1 MEEISR
7 RHFIASATTAGLALW
22 LGLTSEGNLYK
33 AIDSASVNF
42 SPFILIE
49 ANGQIT
55 LFNTKPEIGQGTF
68 QSFPA
73 LIAEELEV
81 SLDQV
86 IIKQTNGEYQFGNA
100 QRSGGSASIRNSYL
114 PMRKV
119 GAAAR
124 EVLIKAAAKTWN
136 VIESECFAQK
146 GSITHAPTQRKL
158 SYGSLIE
165 EAAKFDLPENPKLKD
180 PKDFKILG
188 KMSKRPDIPLKTNGS
203 AEFGIDAIVPG
214 MLYAVVYRS
223 PVIGAT
229 LVSYD
234 ATEVLKIPGVVKV
247 GTAERIVGVYRYTG
261 VAIIATSYWIA
272 NQAKEKLVTHWDNH
286 GFDKFNTRDYEA
298 HLRTLANQTGIVE
311 KAVGNVDDVNLPPE
325 SYLEA
330 FYETPIIAH
339 HALEPLNCTAQV
351 NGDRVEIWTSTQV
364 SSAVTGKGAGDM
376 HGQIGFT
383 PENITL
389 HSLFVGGGFGRRLSM
404 DYIVEAVN
412 VAKLVEQP
420 VKVIWSRED
429 CTQQGPFRPMT
440 FSKLKGGISAQGA
453 LISFEH
459 KVISPSL
466 QQSRDSTFD
475 PSKVDL
481 AMMEGISEQAYEI
494 PNMRNSYVRA
504 DLHIPISP
512 WRSVTSSTVS
522 FAQES
527 FIDELAYQ
535 AKKDPMD
542 FRLEHLKKTSDAKK
556 VLLKLKELSNWE
568 TKLPKGSGRGVAV
581 WEFFAGL
588 GGQVVEVTCHKDK
601 TITINRVIA
610 VIDLGE
616 VVNPDNVRNQM
627 EGSVIMGLGAV
638 MKGGINFVNGK
649 VAEHNFYDSPL
660 LRINEIPKIEVHIL
674 TDGGKVKGVG
684 EPGLPPFAP
693 ALANAIFAA
702 SGKRFR
708 KLPFE
713 LRL

>member
-1 MEEISR
+1 
-7 RHFIASATTAGLALW
+7 
-22 LGLTSEGNLYK
+22 
-33 AIDSASVNF
+33 
-42 SPFILIE
+42 
-49 ANGQIT
+49 
-55 LFNTKPEIGQGTF
+55 
-68 QSFPA
+68 
-73 LIAEELEV
+73 
-81 SLDQV
+81 
-86 IIKQTNGEYQFGNA
+86 
-100 QRSGGSASIRNSYL
+100 
-114 PMRKV
+114 MRKV

-124 EVLIKAAAKTWN
+124 EVLIKAAAKTWK
-136 VIESECFAQK
+136 VLESECFAQS
-146 GSITHAPTQRKL
+146 GSILHAPTQRKL

-165 EAAKFDLPENPKLKD
+165 EAAKLELPENPKLKD

-203 AEFGIDAIVPG
+203 AEFGIDAMVPG
-214 MLYAVVYRS
+214 MLYAVVHRS

-247 GTAERIVGVYRYTG
+247 GIAERIVGVYKYTG
-261 VAIIATSYWIA
+261 VAIIATSYWVA
-272 NQAKEKLVTHWDNH
+272 NKAKEKLMIHWDNH
-286 GFDKFNTRDYEA
+286 GFDKFNTKGYEA
-298 HLRTLANQTGIVE
+298 HLRTLATEPGIVE
-311 KAVGNVDDVNLPPE
+311 KTVGHVDDVSLPE
-325 SYLEA
+325 DAYLEA

-339 HALEPLNCTAQV
+339 HALEPLNCTAQIK
-351 NGDRVEIWTSTQV
+351 GDKVEIWTSTQV

-376 HGQIGFT
+376 HAQIGFA

-412 VAKLVEQP
+412 VAKLVAQP

-440 FSKLKGGISAQGA
+440 FSKLKGGLSAEGK
-453 LISFEH
+453 LITFEH

-466 QQSRDSTFD
+466 QQSRDITFD

-527 FIDELAYQ
+527 FIDELAYK

-542 FRLEHLKKTSDAKK
+542 FRLELLNKTSDFKK
-556 VLLKLKELSNWE
+556 VLLKLKQLSNWE

-601 TITINRVIA
+601 TITVDRVIA

-616 VVNPDNVRNQM
+616 VVNPDNVINQM
-627 EGSVIMGLGAV
+627 EGSIIMGLGAV
-638 MKGGINFVNGK
+638 TKGGINFVNGK

-660 LRINEIPKIEVHIL
+660 VRINEIPKIEVHIL
-674 TDGGKVKGVG
+674 ADGGKVKGVG

-713 LRL
+713 LKL

>member
-1 MEEISR
+1 MEDISR

-33 AIDSASVNF
+33 ALDLASVNF

-49 ANGQIT
+49 ASGQIT

-81 SLDQV
+81 SLDEV
-86 IIKQTNGEYQFGNA
+86 TIKQTNGEYQFGNA

-114 PMRKV
+114 PMRKI

-136 VIESECFAQK
+136 VLESECFAQR
-146 GSITHAPTQRKL
+146 GSIIHALTERKL
-158 SYGSLIE
+158 SYGALIQ
-165 EAAKFDLPENPKLKD
+165 EAAKLDLPENPKLKD
-180 PKDFKILG
+180 PKYFKILG

-223 PVIGAT
+223 PVIGGT
-229 LVSYD
+229 LKSFD
-234 ATEVLKIPGVVKV
+234 ATEVMKIPGVVKV
-247 GTAERIVGVYRYTG
+247 GTAERIVGVYNYTG

-272 NQAKEKLVTHWDNH
+272 NKAKEKLITHWDNN
-286 GFDKFNTRDYEA
+286 GFDKFNTLDYEA
-298 HLRTLANQTGIVE
+298 HLRVLAKQAGIVE
-311 KAVGNVDDVNLPPE
+311 KSVGNVDDVNLPPNG
-325 SYLEA
+325 YLEA

-351 NGDRVEIWTSTQV
+351 KKDKVEIWTSTQV

-376 HGQIGFT
+376 HVQIGFA

-429 CTQQGPFRPMT
+429 CTQHGPFRPMT
-440 FSKLKGGISAQGA
+440 FSKLKGGLSAEGK

-466 QQSRDSTFD
+466 QQSRDNSFD

-504 DLHIPISP
+504 DLHIPVSP

-527 FIDELAYQ
+527 FIDELAYK

-542 FRLEHLKKTSDAKK
+542 FRLELLQKPSDAKK
-556 VLLKLKELSNWE
+556 VLLKLKELSQWY
-568 TKLPKGSGRGVAV
+568 TKLPKGSGKGVAV

-601 TITINRVIA
+601 TITIDRVIA

-616 VVNPDNVRNQM
+616 VVNPDNVINQM

-638 MKGGINFVNGK
+638 TKGGINFVNGK

-660 LRINEIPKIEVHIL
+660 LRVNEIPKIEVHIL

-708 KLPFE
+708 KLPFK
-713 LRL
+713 LIL

>member
-1 MEEISR
+1 MEQISR
-7 RHFIASATTAGLALW
+7 RHFIASTTTAGLALW
-22 LGLTSEGNLYK
+22 LGLTSEGYISK
-33 AIDSASVNF
+33 AGDLASANF

-86 IIKQTNGEYQFGNA
+86 IIRQTNGEYEFGNA
-100 QRSGGSASIRNSYL
+100 QRSGGSASIRTSYL

-136 VIESECFAQK
+136 ADESDCFAES
-146 GSITHAPTQRKL
+146 GNIVHAPTKRKL
-158 SYGSLIE
+158 SYGALIE
-165 EAAKFDLPENPKLKD
+165 VASRIPLPENPKLKN
-180 PKDFKILG
+180 PKDFRILG
-188 KMSKRPDIPLKTNGS
+188 KVSRRPDIPLKTNGT
-203 AEFGIDAIVPG
+203 AEFGIDAVVPD
-214 MLYAVVYRS
+214 MLYAVIYRS
-223 PVIGAT
+223 PVIGGT
-229 LVSYD
+229 LKSYD
-234 ATEVLKIPGVVKV
+234 ATEVMKIPGVIKV
-247 GTAERIVGVYRYTG
+247 GTAERTIGVYKYTG

-272 NQAKEKLVTHWDNH
+272 NKAKEKLVTHWENN

-298 HLRTLANQTGIVE
+298 HLRNLAKESGIVE
-311 KAVGNVDDVNLPPE
+311 KSRGDVSALNLPAE
-325 SYLEA
+325 RYLEA

-351 NGDRVEIWTSTQV
+351 KDGKVEIWTSTQV
-364 SSAVTGKGAGDM
+364 SSAVTGRGAGDM
-376 HGQIGFT
+376 HAQIGFA
-383 PENITL
+383 PEDITL

-412 VAKLVEQP
+412 VAKLVAKP
-420 VKVIWSRED
+420 VKLIWSRED
-429 CTQQGPFRPMT
+429 CTQHGPFRPMT
-440 FSKLKGGISAQGA
+440 FSKLKGGLSAEGK

-466 QQSRDSTFD
+466 QQSRDINYD

-504 DLHIPISP
+504 DLHIPVAP

-527 FIDELAYQ
+527 FIDELAFK
-535 AKKDPMD
+535 AEKDPMD
-542 FRLEHLKKTSDAKK
+542 FRLELLQKPSDVKK
-556 VLLKLKELSNWE
+556 VLLKLRELSGWD

-601 TITINRVIA
+601 TITIDRVIA

-616 VVNPDNVRNQM
+616 VVNPDNVINQM

-638 MKGGINFVNGK
+638 TKAGINFLNGK
-649 VAEHNFYDSPL
+649 VAEHNFYDNPL
-660 LRINEIPKIEVHIL
+660 VRINEVPKIEIHIL
-674 TDGGKVKGVG
+674 ADGGKVKGVG

-708 KLPFE
+708 KLPFD
-713 LRL
+713 LVV